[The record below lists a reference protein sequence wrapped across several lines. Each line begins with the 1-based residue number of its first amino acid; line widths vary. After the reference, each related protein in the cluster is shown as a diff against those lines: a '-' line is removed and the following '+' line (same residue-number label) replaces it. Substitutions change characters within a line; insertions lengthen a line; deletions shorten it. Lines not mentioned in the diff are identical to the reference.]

1 MLTHFKFSV
10 EYPKAIMFKKV
21 LPLLRFTFSE
31 LPFISDSQSSTTHY
45 N

>member
-1 MLTHFKFSV
+1 MLAHFKFSV

-21 LPLLRFTFSE
+21 LPLRFTFSE